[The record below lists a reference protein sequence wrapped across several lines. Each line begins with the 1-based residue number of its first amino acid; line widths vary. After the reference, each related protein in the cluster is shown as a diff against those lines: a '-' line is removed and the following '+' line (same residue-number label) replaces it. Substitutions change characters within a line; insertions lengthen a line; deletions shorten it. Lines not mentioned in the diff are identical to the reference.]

1 MRNRSSIVLVLLL
14 GWTHSLL
21 ADVVYHATDLGT
33 LGRDYSEGL
42 AINDAGQVT
51 SYSDAPSSF
60 HAFLYSNGHMADLGT
75 LSGGLFSQGFGI
87 NNAGQVVGESDYHVF
102 LYSNGHMTDL
112 NSLVEPGP
120 GTTLYDGRGIND
132 AGQVT
137 GTARTV
143 APTGSFQDHAF
154 IYSNGHI
161 TYLGALNGVV
171 VSNGPVSLGL
181 AINDAGQVTGN
192 AATFFSDTH
201 AFLYSNGH
209 MKDLGTLGG
218 AYSTG
223 RAIND
228 EGQVTGDAATTT
240 TTLAVNYYHVF
251 LYSNGHMT
259 DLGTLSGGDFSQG
272 FGINDAGQV
281 VGESATAPSDGNDH
295 AFLYSNGHMTD
306 LNSLVEPGLGT
317 TLYEAQ
323 GINDKGQIV
332 ANGRNDHAYLLTPT
346 PEPSTLILFGT
357 ALLGVLVWSRR
368 RRESSFST
376 FERLIR
382 APRA

>member
-1 MRNRSSIVLVLLL
+1 
-14 GWTHSLL
+14 
-21 ADVVYHATDLGT
+21 
-33 LGRDYSEGL
+33 
-42 AINDAGQVT
+42 
-51 SYSDAPSSF
+51 
-60 HAFLYSNGHMADLGT
+60 
-75 LSGGLFSQGFGI
+75 
-87 NNAGQVVGESDYHVF
+87 
-102 LYSNGHMTDL
+102 
-112 NSLVEPGP
+112 
-120 GTTLYDGRGIND
+120 
-132 AGQVT
+132 VT

-192 AATFFSDTH
+192 ATTFFSDNH

-209 MKDLGTLGG
+209 MTDLGTLGG
-218 AYSTG
+218 DFSTG

-240 TTLAVNYYHVF
+240 TLAVNYDHAF

-259 DLGTLSGGDFSQG
+259 DLGTLSGGHFSQG

-281 VGESATAPSDGNDH
+281 VGESDEVGASGDH

-317 TLYEAQ
+317 TLIEAQ

-332 ANGRNDHAYLLTPT
+332 ANGSNDHAYLLTPT
-346 PEPSTLILFGT
+346 PEPSTLILFST
-357 ALLGVLVWSRR
+357 ALLGALVWSRR
-368 RRESSFST
+368 GRERSFST
-376 FERLIR
+376 SPWVNLS
-382 APRA
+382 